1 MNIILPKLPK
11 YKNRTNYGEKM
22 KSGIFGL
29 IDPKSDEIRYVSSTE
44 DLENAPKKYKGD
56 LRKRVGSPEVYRWLC
71 ELRLQGLNVE
81 HQILEECEISKISET
96 KAKWICRLQEHGE
109 AEFNVN
115 LT

>member
-29 IDPKSDEIRYVSSTE
+29 IDPRSDEIRYVSSTE
-44 DLENAPKKYKGD
+44 DLENAPKNIKEICANA
-56 LRKRVGSPEVYRWLC
+56 SAPPEVYRWLC